1 MAKNSRFPLPEKST
15 QAPFQHNTNTP
26 MPTNTRFPR
35 SGRQNPFSSYRQADD
50 RSQQPLKI
58 NSRAKALLAESD
70 NDRDRPNAFQSHKNS
85 SPKTAPY
92 NSRFGYHNNDK
103 GRSFRQNDNHRNT
116 FRRNTN
122 SRSRF
127 RRPSPIKRP
136 TFSMKEE
143 DFPTLGNQKS
153 PPKKTDDDPKPPEN
167 KASPPPP
174 LSFKSAAKRG
184 EKCTTPTHCSTL
196 KPLAHRARQE
206 KYASDDESTGWNS
219 DDELAAR
226 VADPS
231 DDESDGERFWGRSEI

>member
-1 MAKNSRFPLPEKST
+1 
-15 QAPFQHNTNTP
+15 
-26 MPTNTRFPR
+26 
-35 SGRQNPFSSYRQADD
+35 
-50 RSQQPLKI
+50 
-58 NSRAKALLAESD
+58 
-70 NDRDRPNAFQSHKNS
+70 
-85 SPKTAPY
+85 
-92 NSRFGYHNNDK
+92 
-103 GRSFRQNDNHRNT
+103 
-116 FRRNTN
+116 
-122 SRSRF
+122 
-127 RRPSPIKRP
+127 
-136 TFSMKEE
+136 MKEE

-196 KPLAHRARQE
+196 KPLARPARQK

-219 DDELAAR
+219 DDERAAR